1 MIDMNYRRNPFSA
14 TFTPEERTEIFQ
26 IPASKIIQLS
36 EWPLYSDTTIDR
48 PQMKYLDT
56 GNALT
61 ETFSPTPGTDQFC
74 VDYVS
79 DPNVPQIA
87 DREGT
92 GRVIVNATTG
102 TWVIVR
108 YWGIGR
114 VNFRQPIADDGIG
127 YPYGLTENMPETI
140 LDYRGFTGLD
150 SQLQYP
156 LSTYIIDNVYYTLAV
171 YRPGALDLGFVGF
184 AGINLNAPTLQ
195 MPANHIFS
203 PTAGNFFKIGARVFS
218 FLTSENRIGVIWT
231 SGTNLFQGK
240 ISTNPLNTTD
250 MGGWTNITF
259 PTAFNQYACS
269 AQIGNQ
275 VFFFGCNGV
284 LNTPSN
290 VAVRYN
296 ADTQSGVLLASL
308 PNNWQYGACEYD
320 GNGNI
325 WIFGN
330 MLTGQ
335 VGQVLKYSIWDNT
348 YETKTAITFPLSFGT
363 GTNNALYFGAI
374 PNGGVLLNQ
383 EQNGFIVTISNIR
396 YVATIGFIEKQ
407 GFSNEP
413 KYFYQIS
420 DGAQKQIQTSGER
433 KNSGYVGSENT
444 IAQVV
449 EGEEKNYY
457 SALDSYHLPANT
469 RLFSQCMQVNKYQNG
484 IFVCGGES
492 TGGPS
497 LIASGRTTIIRNTI
511 KG

>member
-1 MIDMNYRRNPFSA
+1 MANFRRNPFTA
-14 TFTPEERTEIFQ
+14 TFQAVERVEIFR
-26 IPASKIIQLS
+26 IPASKIIQLT
-36 EWPLYSDTTIDR
+36 EIPLYSSNSALR
-48 PQMKYLDT
+48 PQMKYLNT
-56 GNALT
+56 GALLT
-61 ETFSPTPGTDQFC
+61 EVFTPTPGADQFC
-74 VDYVS
+74 VDYIR
-79 DPNVPQIA
+79 DKNVPAITE
-87 DREGT
+87 REGT
-92 GRVIVNATTG
+92 GRAIVNVAVG
-102 TWVIVR
+102 EWVIVK
-108 YWGIGR
+108 YQGIGR
-114 VNFRQPIADDGIG
+114 VDFRQPIVDDGIG
-127 YPYGLTENMPETI
+127 YAYRLTENTPETI
-140 LDYRGFTGLD
+140 LDYRGFTVVGHD
-150 SQLQYP
+150 WYP
-156 LSTYIIDNVYYTLAV
+156 LSTYISDDRYYSIMFKGSS
-171 YRPGALDLGFVGF
+171 YGFRLYT
-184 AGINLNAPTLQ
+184 APINQNT
-195 MPANHIFS
+195 
-203 PTAGNFFKIGARVFS
+203 PTATLPTNGIITTANWLRTDSRVHS
-218 FLTSENRIGVIWT
+218 FLTNNNRIGVIWT
-231 SGTNLFQGK
+231 NSANAYQGK

-250 MGGWTNITF
+250 MGGWTDITF

-269 AQIGNQ
+269 TQIGNQ

-296 ADTQSGVLLASL
+296 ADTQSGVLLANL

>member
-363 GTNNALYFGAI
+363 GTNTALYFGAI
-374 PNGGVLLNQ
+374 PNGGVLLNS
-383 EQNGFIVTISNIR
+383 EQNGFL
-396 YVATIGFIEKQ
+396 VARSYIYYNAGAGGFFEKH
-407 GFSNEP
+407 GFAETP
-413 KYFYQIS
+413 LIFYDIQS
-420 DGAQKQIQTSGER
+420 GNQKQIQNTPDREVR
-433 KNSGYVGSENT
+433 GYVGSDTT
-444 IAQVV
+444 IAGLVA
-449 EGEEKNYY
+449 GEEQRVTAYFGVTMNIR
-457 SALDSYHLPANT
+457 P
-469 RLFSQCMQVNKYQNG
+469 FSQVFQINRFQNG
-484 IFVCGGES
+484 MFFS
-492 TGGPS
+492 GPT
-497 LIASGRTTIIRNTI
+497 LNETGRTTIIRNTI

>member
-61 ETFSPTPGTDQFC
+61 ETFSPTPGADQFC

-79 DPNVPQIA
+79 DPNIPQIA

-127 YPYGLTENMPETI
+127 YAYGLKENTPETI
-140 LDYRGFTGLD
+140 LDYRGFSGFD
-150 SQLQYP
+150 SYLQYP
-156 LSTYIIDNVYYTLAV
+156 LSTYIIDNVYYSLMH
-171 YRPGALDLGFVGF
+171 YRPGVEDDGFVGF
-184 AGINLNAPTLQ
+184 AGINLNAPALQ
-195 MPANHIFS
+195 IPANHIFS
-203 PTAGNFFKIGARVFS
+203 PTVGNFFKMDSRVFS
-218 FLTSENRIGVIWT
+218 FLTSENRIGVMWT
-231 SGTNLFQGK
+231 SGIPNLFQGK

-250 MGGWTNITF
+250 MGGWTDIAF

-269 AQIGNQ
+269 TQIGNQ
-275 VFFFGCNGV
+275 VFFFGCNSV
-284 LNTPSN
+284 LNTASN
-290 VAVRYN
+290 TAVRYN

-363 GTNNALYFGAI
+363 GASTTTYWGAI

-396 YVATIGFIEKQ
+396 YWNAKFMEKQ

-433 KNSGYVGSENT
+433 KTGYVGSENT
-444 IAQVV
+444 IAHVV

-457 SALDSYHLPANT
+457 SALDSYYLPANT
-469 RLFSQCMQVNKYQNG
+469 RLFSRCMQVNRFQNG

-492 TGGPS
+492 TLGS
-497 LIASGRTTIIRNTI
+497 TVATGRTTIIRNTI